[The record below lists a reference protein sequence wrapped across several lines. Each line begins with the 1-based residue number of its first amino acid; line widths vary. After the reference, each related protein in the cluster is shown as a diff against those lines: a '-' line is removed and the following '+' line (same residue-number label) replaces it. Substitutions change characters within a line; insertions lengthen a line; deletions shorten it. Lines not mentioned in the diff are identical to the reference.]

1 MIPSTIGRYNI
12 LRELGHGAM
21 GVVYEAEDPNIGRH
35 VALKVVKTDQIGAN
49 REDVLRRF
57 KNEARAAGNL
67 NHPNIIT
74 IHDAGEHEGLLFIAM
89 EFVRGTNLADLI
101 GKEGRLAP
109 AKVVDITRQVCIGLD
124 FAHTRGIIHRD
135 IKPANIMLTDGLDKI
150 TDFGIANV
158 GDGMTITGTVMGTP
172 NYMSP
177 EQVLGK
183 TIDGRSDLFSVGV
196 MLYQMITGE
205 RPFEGQSI
213 TTIMYKI
220 VHEEPIAPR
229 KLDSTIH
236 PGLSAIVEKALAKA
250 PEARFQTGSELAA
263 ALENFKQLGTGAVT
277 LTGNEPTAALPALPE
292 TAAITQPAIP
302 GALVPA
308 STQPIQTIEQPP
320 TVLPPPAKKKRGF
333 SPFLLGCF
341 GVVALGILSLTL
353 ITLVAIIKGDRG
365 DRTKKPKVT
374 VTDKGVT
381 VNPNGEEPAAPA
393 SPAPPPATA
402 TPMPNAAVVE
412 RTPPKPAKTTATLKL
427 NSTPPGAEVVLDG
440 KPTEKTTPTS
450 VSIAR
455 GEHAI
460 SLRIA
465 GFQEA
470 SAKFK
475 VSGGEEFEFAPEL
488 VPLTPGVAGMHI
500 EPPPGMP
507 NIPIP
512 AAPDLS
518 QLRQLQRNG
527 ALSPQQRAEVRLWE
541 KWGVMQKMGVL
552 SIIVSSRPEGASIFV
567 DGKDT
572 GKKTPEVVRSGAGS
586 HTVRVEIAG
595 FEPFEKV
602 VTVGE
607 NRGPTMVNARLV
619 PKQP

>member
-1 MIPSTIGRYNI
+1 MTPATIGRYNI

-49 REDVLRRF
+49 REEVLRRF

-74 IHDAGEHEGLLFIAM
+74 IHDAGEHEGMLFIAM
-89 EFVRGTNLADLI
+89 EFVQGTNLAELI
-101 GKEGRLAP
+101 AKEGRLPA
-109 AKVVDITRQVCIGLD
+109 AKVIDITRQVCAGLD

-135 IKPANIMLTDGLDKI
+135 IKPANIMLADGLVKI

-158 GDGMTITGTVMGTP
+158 GDGMTITGTVVGTP

-183 TIDGRSDLFSVGV
+183 TLDGRSDLFSVGV
-196 MLYQMITGE
+196 MLYQMVTGE

-236 PGLSAIVEKALAKA
+236 PGLNAIVEKALAKA

-263 ALENFKQLGTGAVT
+263 AIENYKQLGSGAVT
-277 LTGNEPTAALPALPE
+277 LTGNETTAALPPLPE
-292 TAAITQPAIP
+292 TATLTQPAIP
-302 GALVPA
+302 TGAMVPA
-308 STQPIQTIEQPP
+308 GTQAVQTIEQPP
-320 TVLPPPAKKKRGF
+320 TVLPPPPKKKGF
-333 SPFLLGCF
+333 SPFLLGCL

-381 VNPNGEEPAAPA
+381 VNPDVEEPAAPA

-402 TPMPNAAVVE
+402 TPAPNAAVVE

-440 KPTEKTTPTS
+440 KPTEKTTPAS
-450 VSIAR
+450 ISIAR

-475 VSGGEEFEFAPEL
+475 VSGGEEFEFSPEL
-488 VPLTPGVAGMHI
+488 VPLAPGLRGMGV
-500 EPPPGMP
+500 EPPTGMP

-512 AAPDLS
+512 AGPDLS

-541 KWGVMQKMGVL
+541 KWGAMQRMGVL
-552 SIIVSSRPEGASIFV
+552 SIMVSSRPEGASIFI

-572 GKKTPEVVRSGAGS
+572 GKKTPEVVRSGAGN
-586 HTVRVEIAG
+586 HTVRVELAG
-595 FEPFEKV
+595 FTSFEQV

-607 NRGPTMVNARLV
+607 HRGPTMVNARLV
-619 PKQP
+619 PKP